1 MRQFRILT
9 SSNIKLYIEHII
21 KLHQRKPIVTDTRS
35 KKISNTLQVNEADSF
50 GIKSTPHRKYNKVS
64 SQRAKTHCNP
74 IYPFSSPYIYI
85 YINRIKFRVF
95 ILFHILQKNIGRK
108 TGTSENHLHQIFL
121 SSLYSSGKK
130 KIYIPATR
138 NPERV
143 QLYQNHGLFPSWRKN
158 YFLTYSVTS
167 RSILVAFFFAS
178 REKSSPARLRHF

>member
-1 MRQFRILT
+1 M
-9 SSNIKLYIEHII
+9 
-21 KLHQRKPIVTDTRS
+21 HQRKPIVTDTRS

-74 IYPFSSPYIYI
+74 IYPFSSPYIYKS
-85 YINRIKFRVF
+85 NKVSN
-95 ILFHILQKNIGRK
+95 FHFV
-108 TGTSENHLHQIFL
+108 S
-121 SSLYSSGKK
+121 YSSEKHRPKNGNEWKSFTSDIPLLALLEWKEENIYSSKK
-130 KIYIPATR
+130 R

-167 RSILVAFFFAS
+167 RSVLVAFFFAS